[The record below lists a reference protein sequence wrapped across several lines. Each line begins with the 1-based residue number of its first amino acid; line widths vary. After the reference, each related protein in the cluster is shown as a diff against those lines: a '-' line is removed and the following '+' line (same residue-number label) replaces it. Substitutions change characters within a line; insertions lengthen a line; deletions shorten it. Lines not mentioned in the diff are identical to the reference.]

1 LEKAST
7 VTGRT
12 FIPIVLIVF
21 GLGLLF
27 VALRPTTQEAEPQ
40 ERTIDLEVRGNTM
53 TPEETFIVEGDS
65 VTLDIIADHPVDFH
79 LHGYDLE
86 EEVETGEPAQLSF
99 EANLTGRFDIEEEQT
114 QSELGTLVVEPR
126 QGG

>member
-1 LEKAST
+1 

-53 TPEETFIVEGDS
+53 TPEEISIVEGDS
-65 VTLDIIADHPVDFH
+65 VTLVIIADHPVDFH

>member
-1 LEKAST
+1 M
-7 VTGRT
+7 TGRT
-12 FIPIVLIVF
+12 FIPIVLIVL

-27 VALRPTTQEAEPQ
+27 VTLRPTTQEAEPQ
-40 ERTIDLEVRGNTM
+40 ERTINLEVRGNTM
-53 TPEETFIVEGDS
+53 TPEEISVVEGDS
-65 VTLDIIADHPVDFH
+65 VTLHIIADHPVDFH